1 MRAIDLSSGQ
11 KLWETAQP
19 VGDRPANSGTAFIIR
34 QGDRHW
40 LFSENGELVIGRIS
54 PEGYEEFDRA
64 KVIEPTNQAFGRD
77 VVWSM
82 PAFANRRAYIRNDQ
96 QCICVDLEA
105 K

>member
-1 MRAIDLSSGQ
+1 
-11 KLWETAQP
+11 
-19 VGDRPANSGTAFIIR
+19 
-34 QGDRHW
+34 
-40 LFSENGELVIGRIS
+40 LVIGRIS

-96 QCICVDLEA
+96 ECICVDLEA